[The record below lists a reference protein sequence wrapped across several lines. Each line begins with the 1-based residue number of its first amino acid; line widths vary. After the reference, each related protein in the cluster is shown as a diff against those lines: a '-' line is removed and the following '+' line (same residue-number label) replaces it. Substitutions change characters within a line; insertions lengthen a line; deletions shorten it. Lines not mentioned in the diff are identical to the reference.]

1 MATDTFGRPI
11 KPRAFNGSDSTIMY
25 TKLYHYKR
33 NYIMVVKSAIINMIH
48 LLSSYIE
55 SRSGIPGV
63 LEIAQA
69 DEYEI
74 INDWITYS
82 PSNQTKDPSVIHTDS
97 ENLKGKLK
105 HHGETVKSKIELVLY
120 NLDYHLEKIDIEI
133 DIEIDTRDISKID
146 KVCDDA
152 EIAYNYYIGQKD
164 KIHKI
169 IISFFMEKIS
179 QKYDEHLVRN
189 KIIPAYISSIINWPA
204 FMALSTTIQIN
215 DDPSNML
222 LIDKRIKYRLA
233 LLYAYLSNIVLINDS
248 GRMHVKYIYE
258 GKGRGFKATH
268 KDNLMVLR
276 KYLNNIH
283 KIANDSNSLPMSDI
297 EHYLELIKDNNVI
310 ITKDKLINIFTFL
323 IKHYF
328 GSEYSCASCEVTDY
342 SDLSYY
348 FPEIRKF
355 IQYAILDEEVSG

>member
-1 MATDTFGRPI
+1 
-11 KPRAFNGSDSTIMY
+11 
-25 TKLYHYKR
+25 
-33 NYIMVVKSAIINMIH
+33 
-48 LLSSYIE
+48 
-55 SRSGIPGV
+55 
-63 LEIAQA
+63 
-69 DEYEI
+69 
-74 INDWITYS
+74 
-82 PSNQTKDPSVIHTDS
+82 
-97 ENLKGKLK
+97 
-105 HHGETVKSKIELVLY
+105 
-120 NLDYHLEKIDIEI
+120 
-133 DIEIDTRDISKID
+133 
-146 KVCDDA
+146 
-152 EIAYNYYIGQKD
+152 
-164 KIHKI
+164 
-169 IISFFMEKIS
+169 
-179 QKYDEHLVRN
+179 
-189 KIIPAYISSIINWPA
+189 
-204 FMALSTTIQIN
+204 
-215 DDPSNML
+215 
-222 LIDKRIKYRLA
+222 
-233 LLYAYLSNIVLINDS
+233 
-248 GRMHVKYIYE
+248 MHVKYIYE